1 MNPVVVRTNPA
12 GRSPFHVSWGAL
24 FAGAAAAL
32 GVWVLLYALGLAL
45 GLSTVDPSDTDTL
58 RRTGVFTGLWGL
70 LTPLVALFIGGLVAG
85 RSAGPLRRGSGAI
98 HGLIVWSLTALGG
111 LVLVVNMFGGAL
123 GSAVSVGKNV
133 ASRAIVEEAVGSPE
147 GTPAATPQ
155 EGVVGEVNQAIG
167 RVQANAAENIKQ
179 GAVEAASE
187 TGTAFW
193 VVFGAL
199 LLGMLAAMAGGA
211 AGVSREQRSL
221 AVAEVIAGT
230 DVATA
235 GATDGRTTLTGVAPV
250 AAANEGEVAELRS
263 EIAQL
268 RVELR
273 DLMQNPPHVHH

>member
-1 MNPVVVRTNPA
+1 MAPVLVRNG

-24 FAGAAAAL
+24 FAGAVAAL

-58 RRTGVFTGLWGL
+58 RRTGIFTGLWGL
-70 LTPLVALFIGGLVAG
+70 VAPLVALFIGGLVAG
-85 RSAGPLRRGSGAI
+85 RSAGPLRRGSGAL

-111 LVLVVNMFGGAL
+111 LVLVANMFGGAL

-133 ASRAIVEEAVGSPE
+133 ASKAIAEQAA
-147 GTPAATPQ
+147 GTPEASPT
-155 EGVVGEVNQAIG
+155 EGVVGDVKEAIG
-167 RVQANAAENIKQ
+167 RVEANAAENIKQ
-179 GAVEAASE
+179 GAVEAAPE

-199 LLGMLAAMAGGA
+199 LLGALAAMAGGA

-221 AVAEVIAGT
+221 ANAEVVAGT
-230 DVATA
+230 EVATA
-235 GATDGRTTLTGVAPV
+235 TAGRTTLTGVPPV
-250 AAANEGEVAELRS
+250 AAVSEGEVAELRS

-268 RVELR
+268 RLEVRELI
-273 DLMQNPPHVHH
+273 QNPPHVHH